1 MLLDVL
7 SGIDYLNVCTSYKLD
22 GKIIHTVPARIS
34 DFKRCEPIYEKLP
47 GWKEDLTNI
56 KSYEDL
62 PKNAKNYIEFI
73 ENITGISVVIISV
86 GPDINQ
92 TIIRSEIM

>member
-1 MLLDVL
+1 MILHH
-7 SGIDYLNVCTSYKLD
+7 
-22 GKIIHTVPARIS
+22 IIQIPARIS

-92 TIIRSEIM
+92 TIIRSEIMQVSLWKKIMT